1 MFEVHDHVAYRY
13 EIIKK
18 LGKGSFGVVCKCFD
32 HLKKE
37 FVALK
42 IIRNKKR
49 LHKQGLVEAKILD
62 HLKLNDPDQKKNIVR
77 IKEFFLFRNHL
88 V

>member
-1 MFEVHDHVAYRY
+1 V
-13 EIIKK
+13 KK
-18 LGKGSFGVVCKCFD
+18 LGKGSFGVALKCFD

-49 LHKQGLVEAKILD
+49 LHKQGLVEVKLLD
-62 HLKLNDPDQKKNIVR
+62 HLKKYDKEAKKNIVR
-77 IKEFFLFRNHL
+77 IKDHFIFRNHL
-88 V
+88 VR